1 MIDAQLK
8 SQHDDAPT
16 ERARTRES
24 AMADAGLEQHGQ
36 GIRGLLLAQLST
48 VVRRRHP
55 DLARVVNGAMSVSDL
70 DESLWLDGL
79 QAIAAWFQLLA
90 IAEEYTATSRRR
102 AVERKGSADAIL
114 GSFSNVVGECM
125 AEGQSGEEIRRV
137 LGALRVGPTMTA
149 HPTETKRVTVLEI
162 HRRIYR
168 TLTEAEQ
175 QRWSPRE
182 REELI
187 DRLRG
192 EIELLWL
199 TGELRLEKPTVDQE
213 VAWGLH
219 FFREILFDTVPKLG
233 DVLSAA
239 LKRHAPENSTPLSPN
254 LRFSTWIGG
263 DRDGNPFVTADL
275 TRAALMEYR
284 RAALES
290 YFAPLARLTVELS
303 ISTNV
308 CTIPET
314 FREALSSAVDLSGER
329 EGIANRNPNEPFRQ
343 FVCAIRARLK
353 ATLADQ
359 NGEKRASA
367 ATPYRSPAEMR
378 GELLALNQGLVEIGA
393 IAVAERLVR
402 PLIWQLEIF
411 GFHTAALDIRQN
423 ATIVNKVVA
432 ELLNL
437 GARDDEKV
445 EKGDARW
452 GDRLREALR
461 SDGRPDVEGYEL
473 SDDARETIDLFRVMR
488 EAKAK
493 DNRSIGAFILSMTE
507 SAEDMI
513 ACHLLARWGGITAG
527 DDPSAAT
534 TLAIVPL
541 FETIDDL
548 RAAPDILEEM
558 IAIPAIRR
566 SLRECGDRQEVMLG
580 YSDSNKDGGFFTSN
594 WELSKAQRTLHE
606 IGVKRRV
613 KVSFFHG
620 RGGSVSRGGAPTGR
634 AIAAQPPETV
644 DGALRLTEQGE
655 VVSSKFANRGT
666 ALHNLEILT
675 ASVLAHTLKSPHER
689 ELKDN
694 AEFNEAMEALSGL
707 SQTAYADLI
716 GTEGFIDYFNQASPV
731 EELGLLN
738 IGSRPARRFGGSPKD
753 LSELRAIPWV
763 FAWSQNRHLMTGWY
777 GIGTAFDSFVKV
789 RGENGM
795 NILKAMFRNSRLF
808 RLIVDEVE
816 KQHYQCNL
824 DIARSYVALVEK
836 ESVRNAIFSKI
847 ESEYELTKKML
858 IAVTGADD
866 LSERFPVHKRQI
878 DRVAPQLTGV
888 HDLQVKLL
896 SRVRETD
903 KIRESDPRTLDALLL
918 SIHCTSAGLGWTG

>member
-1 MIDAQLK
+1 MSNVEVM
-8 SQHDDAPT
+8 SQHDDAP
-16 ERARTRES
+16 EIRAQTRES
-24 AMADAGLEQHGQ
+24 AMADAGLEQGGQ
-36 GIRGLLLAQLST
+36 GIRGLLLSQLSA

-55 DLARVVNGAMSVSDL
+55 DLAKVLNGTMSIRQL
-70 DESLWLDGL
+70 DEVLWLDGL

-102 AVERKGSADAIL
+102 AVERKGSADAVL
-114 GSFSNVVGECM
+114 GSFSNVIGQVM
-125 AEGQSGEEIRRV
+125 ADGSSGDEIRRV
-137 LGALRVGPTMTA
+137 LGGLRVGPTMTA
-149 HPTETKRVTVLEI
+149 HPTETKRITVLEI

-168 TLTEAEQ
+168 TLTEAEE

-199 TGELRLEKPTVDQE
+199 TGELRLEKPSVDQE

-219 FFREILFDTVPKLG
+219 FFKEILFETVPKLG
-233 DVLSAA
+233 DVLTAA
-239 LKRHAPENSTPLSPN
+239 MRRHAPENATPVSPN
-254 LRFSTWIGG
+254 LRFATWIGG
-263 DRDGNPFVTADL
+263 DRDGNPFVTAEL
-275 TRAALMEYR
+275 TRDSLKEYR
-284 RAALES
+284 RTALES
-290 YFAPLARLTVELS
+290 YIGPLEKLMVELS
-303 ISTNV
+303 VSTNV

-314 FREALSSAVDLSGER
+314 FRDALNSAMDLSGR
-329 EGIANRNPNEPFRQ
+329 RDTIATRNPNEPFRQ
-343 FVCAIRARLK
+343 FICALLARLR
-353 ATLADQ
+353 ATLADET
-359 NGEKRASA
+359 GDPRDAG

-378 GELLALNQGLVEIGA
+378 GEIQALNQALVEIGA

-402 PLIWQLEIF
+402 PLLWQLEIF

-437 GARDDEKV
+437 GASEGDRV
-445 EKGDARW
+445 EKGRPGW
-452 GDRLREALR
+452 GERLREALR
-461 SDGRPDVEGYEL
+461 SPAKPDLQGHEL
-473 SDDARETIDLFRVMR
+473 SEDALELVNLFKVIRD
-488 EAKAK
+488 AKIK
-493 DNRSIGAFILSMTE
+493 DNRAIGAFILSMTE
-507 SAEDMI
+507 SVEDMV

-548 RAAPDILEEM
+548 RAAPDILDEM
-558 IAIPAIRR
+558 ISIPAIRR

-594 WELSKAQRTLHE
+594 WELSKAQRTLHDV
-606 IGVKRRV
+606 GVKRRV

-644 DGALRLTEQGE
+644 DGALRVTEQGE
-655 VVSSKFANRGT
+655 VVSAKFANKGT

-675 ASVLAHTLKSPHER
+675 ASVLAHTLKSPHEK
-689 ELKDN
+689 ELKEN

-716 GTEGFIDYFNQASPV
+716 KSEGFIDYFNQSSPV

-789 RGENGM
+789 RGEDGM
-795 NILKAMFRNSRLF
+795 KILKSMFRNSRLF

-816 KQHYQCNL
+816 KQHYQCDL
-824 DIARSYVALVEK
+824 EIATDYARLVERQ
-836 ESVRNAIFSKI
+836 SVREEIFGKI
-847 ESEYELTKKML
+847 RAEYELTRKML
-858 IAVTGADD
+858 IDVTGTED

-878 DRVAPQLTGV
+878 DRVAPQLKGV
-888 HDLQVKLL
+888 HDLQVELL
-896 SRVRETD
+896 SRVRD
-903 KIRESDPRTLDALLL
+903 NAKIREADPRMLDALLL